1 MELRAWWLFHNMVRL
16 CRFGYG
22 FGSFDIGVLIIGIGI
37 LGSWHNDFPSVYHN
51 KLYFDRLYLAP
62 VMER

>member
-1 MELRAWWLFHNMVRL
+1 
-16 CRFGYG
+16 
-22 FGSFDIGVLIIGIGI
+22 

-62 VMER
+62 VMERWRRWRAFI